1 MLRKGTLLFMALAIV
16 LAAAAAYGAHQYIV
30 RQGQVAASTKVVMA
44 PVVVAARD
52 LPAGRALTAADL
64 SVAKWPQMGR
74 PAGAFGSVKQIDG
87 RVLKTPASQGEPLLP
102 GKLAAQGLAGGLSSV
117 VPPGFRAMTVRVDEV
132 IGVGG
137 FVQPGDHVDVLVTVS
152 LGPYREDP
160 VTRIVLQDVKV
171 LTVGEKVEEEKG
183 RGAKKDKFT
192 VVTLQLTPDQ
202 GETLALAASEGKLLL
217 GLRNRSDKMEKATA
231 GVRLTSILPP
241 PVQPPAQGS
250 STDVEVEEEDK
261 RPTVEIIKGT
271 QLVQQTM

>member
-1 MLRKGTLLFMALAIV
+1 MLRKGTLIFMALAII
-16 LAAAAAYGAHQYIV
+16 LAAAAAYGAHQWIV
-30 RQGQVAASTKVVMA
+30 RQGQAAASTKVVMA

-52 LPAGRALTAADL
+52 LSAGRSLSPGDL
-64 SVAKWPQMGR
+64 SLAQWPQMGR
-74 PAGAFGSVKQIDG
+74 PAGAFASVQSLTG

-102 GKLAAQGLAGGLSSV
+102 GKLAAKGLAGGLSAV
-117 VPPGFRAMTVRVDEV
+117 VPPGYRAMTVRVDEV

-171 LTVGEKVEEEKG
+171 LTVGEKVQEEKG
-183 RGAKKDKFT
+183 RGAKKEKFT

-217 GLRNRSDKMEKATA
+217 GLRNRADKKEQATA
-231 GVRLTSILPP
+231 GVRLTTIVPP
-241 PVQPPAQGS
+241 PVKPQAQGKAA
-250 STDVEVEEEDK
+250 DKAEDEDK

>member
-1 MLRKGTLLFMALAIV
+1 
-16 LAAAAAYGAHQYIV
+16 
-30 RQGQVAASTKVVMA
+30 
-44 PVVVAARD
+44 
-52 LPAGRALTAADL
+52 
-64 SVAKWPQMGR
+64 
-74 PAGAFGSVKQIDG
+74 
-87 RVLKTPASQGEPLLP
+87 
-102 GKLAAQGLAGGLSSV
+102 
-117 VPPGFRAMTVRVDEV
+117 
-132 IGVGG
+132 
-137 FVQPGDHVDVLVTVS
+137 VLVTVS

-217 GLRNRSDKMEKATA
+217 GLRNRSDKIEKATA